1 MKKYLIDMILEP
13 SKVSKALKYK
23 SMEWCSLHKKN
34 VYDDKSFIL
43 AVQQS
48 RVICDKKNVSVLQ

>member
-1 MKKYLIDMILEP
+1 MILEQ

-23 SMEWCSLHKKN
+23 SMGMMLLVTSKKKKN
-34 VYDDKSFIL
+34 VYADKSFIL

-48 RVICDKKNVSVLQ
+48 QVICDKRERE